1 MAQLNDLIVNGNTRF
16 LNSAY
21 GNLVGWA
28 ASALY
33 APASSH
39 NHDYKLSAGT
49 AALSISGGIS
59 LSANGSNISITS
71 GDHKILISAKNNW
84 TANAKNVA
92 GYVTGPSAGNL
103 VWKTDANGNPGWN
116 SESFQA
122 TAVRTQTAA
131 NGSAYSA
138 TTAMFSGASAKTALK
153 AGEAI
158 SATYAFSS
166 YYNFGSNLYS
176 NSAYNF
182 TGNQTDSDFEVI
194 PWTALNSGT
203 NAIAYLRNVV
213 LGKNNIAYKR
223 NELVFRNNI
232 NVTETFEP
240 DPNASNPFI
249 LMGNWNTA
257 AGGGTCIGV
266 KGSAWNGGVT
276 LGVARRESPALAYN
290 CALAIKGSAWDG
302 SFSLGKSTANSGS
315 FSLGSGNSANSDS
328 FSLGSGNSASLNS
341 LAFGIN
347 NKANTASLS
356 FGTGNSASI
365 HSLAFGTNNS
375 ATNYSMANG
384 LSSKADQCGFS
395 LGYKTSAYTNSIAV
409 GSAALATN
417 NSIAV
422 GEYVTASLGG
432 ATFGK
437 YNLRGNGLLVI
448 GNGTSTQRSDIL
460 FVDSTQV
467 SASKLNTPV
476 LKNERF
482 EHNVYTDAKYN
493 AGAASALKEM
503 WANLPQS
510 SYKFAYTNNGIEYT
524 YLLSKSPSAT
534 SSRYWGTILAW
545 TYEDKWPKILRYK
558 SSAWQSNDWEKI
570 CVPKVENNVLI
581 FG

>member
-21 GNLVGWA
+21 GNLVGSA

-33 APASSH
+33 APTNSH

-71 GDHKILISAKNNW
+71 GDHKILISAKNDW
-84 TANAKNVA
+84 TANALNIA
-92 GYVTGPSAGNL
+92 GYVAAPTSANKNQ
-103 VWKTDANGNPGWN
+103 VWKTDDKGNPAWRTD
-116 SESFQA
+116 STVYQA
-122 TAVRTQTAA
+122 TGVMTQDSNNTSSYK
-131 NGSAYSA
+131 N
-138 TTAMFSGASAKTALK
+138 TTAMFSGASAKSALK

-166 YYNFGSNLYS
+166 YYNFGSNIWY

-182 TGNQTDSDFEVI
+182 TGNADSAYSEI
-194 PWTALNSGT
+194 PWTALNSDT
-203 NAIAYLRNVV
+203 NASAYLRNVV

-223 NELVFRNNI
+223 QNNFNYNI
-232 NVTETFEP
+232 NVTEHFETDVP
-240 DPNASNPFI
+240 SNPFI

-290 CALAIKGSAWDG
+290 CALAIKGSAWNG

-315 FSLGSGNSANSDS
+315 FSLGSGNSA
-328 FSLGSGNSASLNS
+328 SLTSLAFGTNNKANNESLAFGSGNSASEKS
-341 LAFGIN
+341 LTFGI
-347 NKANTASLS
+347 
-356 FGTGNSASI
+356 
-365 HSLAFGTNNS
+365 NNS

-384 LSSKADQCGFS
+384 TNSKANNYGFS
-395 LGYKTSAYTNSIAV
+395 LGYNTTADTNSIAV
-409 GSAALATN
+409 GTNVVATN
-417 NSIAV
+417 KSIAV
-422 GEYVTASLGG
+422 GEYVTASTGG
-432 ATFGK
+432 AAFGK
-437 YNLRGNGLLVI
+437 YNAKTNGLLVI
-448 GNGTSTQRSDIL
+448 GNGTSTKHSDIL

-482 EHNVYTDAKYN
+482 EHNLETAAKYN
-493 AGAASALKEM
+493 AGAASALKDM
-503 WANLPQS
+503 WANLPQN
-510 SYKFAYTNNGIEYT
+510 SYKFAYTNDGTEYT

-534 SSRYWGTILAW
+534 SGRYWGTILAW
-545 TYEDKWPKILRYK
+545 TYDNTWPKILRYK